1 MDSNQGIGEGCH
13 GGSENLAKLR
23 ELIEI
28 LDPQVDDTE
37 YQKAAAKISEIV
49 ESGKRDIRKAKNAEC
64 KLRCYESLFASISAI
79 LTGIKNYV

>member
-28 LDPQVDDTE
+28 LDPQVDGTE

-49 ESGKRDIRKAKNAEC
+49 ESGKGGHHDIMKAKNAAP
-64 KLRCYESLFASISAI
+64 L
-79 LTGIKNYV
+79 